1 MCQGTSPDRTMRVHC
16 DAHDL
21 CGKGVGMALP
31 TGTERSVLATSRPAS
46 LTVRQPIWVRRA
58 GVQPPEHS
66 P

>member
-1 MCQGTSPDRTMRVHC
+1 MRVHC